1 MRAAL
6 PVAFVLCAAIAAAQ
20 TTLSTNS
27 PIQNLATDF
36 HGSTLYFTTSL
47 RQRGTTQ
54 SAISK
59 VFGLSAAGLQLIQQ
73 SSFNSIVPGAPIYGR
88 PSVSGDGAVLAINW
102 HGYCLGGSFCLF
114 QNSNASLIRTPAGG
128 MNIAGLANVS
138 PNGRFVLVY
147 GTGHLGAPGGLPP
160 AVPGQV
166 KLLDLTTGNTAVIGQ
181 NAPGDGQLVAND
193 GTALVQTGANIQL
206 VGPKGNA
213 TFTPAAQMNHV
224 QLSADAGRILYD
236 TFRADGGI
244 RVLEVASGIDR
255 QVAPGSFPRLA
266 EDGRRFSFLNGNQVW
281 LGDALSGPV
290 SALTQEP
297 EGIAE
302 QTVAGDGSVVF
313 AATNSGRV
321 LSIDVAS
328 GNLTQ
333 LLGSTPPGFTALG
346 ATAVP
351 GSYNWLTGTNDAS
364 LQIRVNGV
372 AAIILGA
379 SPDRL
384 LIQVPWEVQPD
395 ASAASVVWGA
405 EPAWEQ
411 VVGIGVPVAAG
422 VTLPLDSTGDLA
434 VHEDWSR
441 LVTGNDPAHPGEI
454 IHIYGTGSG
463 AIDGAVPS
471 GKPTPADRLYR
482 ITAPCHWSAAGN
494 IVQADR
500 PLDVP
505 FAGLAPGLTG
515 IYQFDLRI
523 PPDWQY
529 QTFIAGCRITS
540 GSYGS
545 TGVIPV
551 APSGGLRTV

>member
-1 MRAAL
+1 MG
-6 PVAFVLCAAIAAAQ
+6 
-20 TTLSTNS
+20 NWS
-27 PIQNLATDF
+27 PMTERHWF
-36 HGSTLYFTTSL
+36 
-47 RQRGTTQ
+47 R
-54 SAISK
+54 
-59 VFGLSAAGLQLIQQ
+59 
-73 SSFNSIVPGAPIYGR
+73 PAPIF
-88 PSVSGDGAVLAINW
+88 NW
-102 HGYCLGGSFCLF
+102 WD
-114 QNSNASLIRTPAGG
+114 RRG
-128 MNIAGLANVS
+128 M
-138 PNGRFVLVY
+138 RR
-147 GTGHLGAPGGLPP
+147 
-160 AVPGQV
+160 
-166 KLLDLTTGNTAVIGQ
+166 
-181 NAPGDGQLVAND
+181 
-193 GTALVQTGANIQL
+193 
-206 VGPKGNA
+206 
-213 TFTPAAQMNHV
+213 FTPAAQMNHV

-302 QTVAGDGSVVF
+302 QTIAGDGSAVF

-333 LLGSTPPGFTALG
+333 LLGSTPPGFTTLG

-372 AAIILGA
+372 AAIMLGA

-395 ASAASVVWGA
+395 TSAASVVWGA

-422 VTLPLDSTGDLA
+422 VTLPLDSNTVTRHPSGLVQA
-434 VHEDWSR
+434 GNTERSR
-441 LVTGNDPAHPGEI
+441 APWRNHSYVRDRL
-454 IHIYGTGSG
+454 G
-463 AIDGAVPS
+463 AGRWPVPS
-471 GKPTPADRLYR
+471 GKPTPADRLYQ
-482 ITAPCHWSAAGN
+482 ITAPCQWSASGSV
-494 IVQADR
+494 VQPDR

-515 IYQFDLRI
+515 IHQFDLRI
-523 PPDWQY
+523 PPDWHY

-545 TGVIPV
+545 TE
-551 APSGGLRTV
+551 